1 MKMNNIKIKKF
12 IREKTIHCGN
22 GYKEIDIVPRTEIQ
36 DKSVK
41 NKRKRIKESEPK
53 QKDLNEKNSKRYLVQ
68 LGNGNF
74 TERDLHLSLTYKDK
88 FLPKTVEEAE
98 REVTN
103 YLKRIRNRMKKNGI
117 GSLKYILVTEYNF
130 DKNDD
135 EKLVRI
141 HHHLIINGG
150 LDRDL
155 VEDLWS
161 KRRKKG
167 EEKGDSLGWVNA
179 DRLQMNENGI
189 EGLCKY
195 ITKNKK
201 SKKSWSSSRNLI
213 RPEST
218 KNDNKYSKR
227 KIRDLALD
235 PDKKEEFKK
244 IYPDLDITS
253 VKSVFYEDTGWHIY
267 IKAWE
272 KKKKRKKKE

>member
-1 MKMNNIKIKKF
+1 MNMNNIKIKKF

-36 DKSVK
+36 DRAVK

-74 TERDLHLSLTYKDK
+74 TEEDLHVSLTYKDK
-88 FLPKTVEEAE
+88 FLPETIEEAE
-98 REVTN
+98 REVMN
-103 YLKRIRNRMKKNGI
+103 YLRRIRNNMKKNGL
-117 GSLKYILVTEYNF
+117 GNLKYILVTEYNF
-130 DKNDD
+130 DKNEE
-135 EKLVRI
+135 EKLVRV
-141 HHHLIINGG
+141 HHHIILNGG
-150 LDRDL
+150 LNRDV

-161 KRRKKG
+161 KRKKKG
-167 EEKGDSLGWVNA
+167 EEKGERLGWINA
-179 DRLQMNENGI
+179 DRLQLNENGI

-195 ITKNKK
+195 MTKGKK
-201 SKKSWSSSRNLI
+201 SKKRWSSSRNLI

-218 KNDNKYSKR
+218 KNDNKYGKR

-244 IYPDLDITS
+244 IYPKLNITS
-253 VKSVFYEDTGWHIY
+253 VESVFYEDTGWHIY
-267 IKAWE
+267 IKGWE
-272 KKKKRKKKE
+272 KYKDKKE